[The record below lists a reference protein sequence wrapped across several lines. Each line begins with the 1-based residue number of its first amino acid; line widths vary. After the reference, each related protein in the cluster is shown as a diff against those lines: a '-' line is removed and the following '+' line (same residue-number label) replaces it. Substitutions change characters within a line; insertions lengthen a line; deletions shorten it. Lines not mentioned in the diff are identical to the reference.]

1 MIYGVEG
8 YLVNDVEDAES
19 GISIQEKKSYHI
31 ILLVQNEVGR
41 VNLYKLISKSH
52 LDYYGGK
59 YAYAKRPRIPKSE
72 LIKHRDGIIIGSAC
86 EAGEIFQAILHGK
99 KESEI
104 RNLASLYDY
113 LEIQPTGS

>member
-1 MIYGVEG
+1 M
-8 YLVNDVEDAES
+8 
-19 GISIQEKKSYHI
+19 
-31 ILLVQNEVGR
+31 QNEVGR

-99 KESEI
+99 KEAEI

-113 LEIQPTGS
+113 LEILAYYKAVLW